1 MVSSFGAGISVVSAF
16 FLVVSIALC
25 VAGLVLSL
33 TALLRK
39 TEGAKT
45 TIDSSTGI
53 VSLGGTFL
61 LSGIIC
67 AGVSILAPPVPGMDL
82 CFAVVATDALT
93 DVLAALALPITVAG
107 FGLGVLAYVVYVV
120 TKQFQPLAK
129 PLFFIGLCGAT
140 LYVLAT
146 YMKGVCF

>member
-1 MVSSFGAGISVVSAF
+1 MVSTFGAGISLVSALC
-16 FLVVSIALC
+16 LVVSIALC

-33 TALLRK
+33 TALLRR
-39 TEGAKT
+39 TEGAKE

-53 VSLGGTFL
+53 VGLSGTFL
-61 LSGIIC
+61 LTGIIC
-67 AGVSILAPPVPGMDL
+67 AGVTILAPPVPGIDL
-82 CFAVVATDALT
+82 CFAVVMTDALT

-129 PLFFIGLCGAT
+129 PLFLIGLCGAT
-140 LYVLAT
+140 LYVLAA